1 MKIAISQ
8 PEHFPYMGF
17 FEKMAAAD
25 LFVVLDHV
33 QFSGPRSFQNRNRF
47 LNSNGKMQWFTVPVE
62 SGSYFKAIK
71 DVRVAPD
78 YGWRKKLFKVLR
90 YNKFN
95 IDYEKVYNATKLV
108 DVNMRG
114 IEICRD
120 RLGISTP
127 LINSSQMNVSGS
139 KAELIYNICKQLGA
153 DCYISGLGAY
163 SYMEE
168 AKNIFTDIKV
178 EYLHPVTKD
187 FESSLVHISRI
198 DILTKDREVIKQY
211 EKEKIMRNSCSS
223 R

>member
-33 QFSGPRSFQNRNRF
+33 QFSGPGSFQNRNRF
-47 LNSNGKMQWFTVPVE
+47 LNSNGEMQWFTVPVE

-71 DVRVAPD
+71 DVIVAPD
-78 YGWRKKLFKVLR
+78 YGWRKKLYKVMR
-90 YNKFN
+90 YNKFD
-95 IDYEKVYNATKLV
+95 IDYEKVYNASKLV
-108 DVNMRG
+108 DINMIG
-114 IEICRD
+114 IEICKY

-127 LINSSQMNVSGS
+127 LVNSSQMNVSGS
-139 KAELIYNICKQLGA
+139 KARLIYNICKQLGA
-153 DCYISGLGAY
+153 DCYISGVGAH

-178 EYLHPVTKD
+178 EYLHPITKG
-187 FESSLVHISRI
+187 FIMAQLSRQKF
-198 DILTKDREVIKQY
+198 DVF
-211 EKEKIMRNSCSS
+211 IMN
-223 R
+223 